1 MQGKLYA
8 LSHRWA
14 VKLVLSKRRGIL
26 GGLVRLPVGG
36 GRRD

>member
-1 MQGKLYA
+1 MQGKLFA

-26 GGLVRLPVGG
+26 DGLVCLPVDG
-36 GRRD
+36 GR